1 MGRTVAVFDWDGVV
15 VDSAVAHE
23 RSWEQLAV
31 EEKLPLPAD
40 HFVRGFGKRNELII
54 PDILQWTRDPQE
66 VRRLSYRKEELYR
79 VIARQGHIRVLPGVF
94 ELLRALQTAG
104 IPCVIGTSTQKE
116 NLALAF
122 ELFGLGVF
130 FQGAVSSEDVSRGKP
145 DPEVFLKA
153 CALAGGD
160 PAASFVFEDS
170 FSGIQAGRNVRRALG
185 LLTSLSVALV
195 MIPRV
200 PSEPIQRSRILSPL
214 TNLRSGAPHVTF
226 SPVGKKPSSA

>member
-23 RSWEQLAV
+23 RSWEQLALA
-31 EEKLPLPAD
+31 EKRPLPAD

-54 PDILQWTRDPQE
+54 PDILQWTRDPAE

-94 ELLRALQTAG
+94 ELLRALQAAG

-153 CALAGGD
+153 CALANGN

-170 FSGIQAGRNVRRALG
+170 FSGIQAGLAGGFITIALATTNTREALLPQKAHRIVKDLSEVDAGWLVRGRLD
-185 LLTSLSVALV
+185 
-195 MIPRV
+195 
-200 PSEPIQRSRILSPL
+200 
-214 TNLRSGAPHVTF
+214 
-226 SPVGKKPSSA
+226 